1 MIAMEEL
8 IKKIIDLTAELTILR
23 IENKNL
29 KERIKNLEQ
38 MNSYLN
44 HKIK

>member
-8 IKKIIDLTAELTILR
+8 IKKIIDLTEELTILR
-23 IENKNL
+23 VENKNL
-29 KERIKNLEQ
+29 KERVKNLEQ